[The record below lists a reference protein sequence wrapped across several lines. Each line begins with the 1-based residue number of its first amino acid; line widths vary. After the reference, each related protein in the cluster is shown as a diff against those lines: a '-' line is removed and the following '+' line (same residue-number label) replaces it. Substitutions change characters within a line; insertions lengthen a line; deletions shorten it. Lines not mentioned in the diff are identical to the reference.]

1 MSFARRRR
9 QRATLLRR
17 LRRRGA
23 QLTEEIRIGV
33 FVCDCGSNIAGY
45 LDVKS
50 LAEYAKT
57 LPNVVFVKENL
68 YTCSEGGI
76 NEIKAAIKGQ
86 NLNRVVVASCTPRTH
101 EPLFR
106 GTCAEGGLNPYLFEM
121 VNIRDQCSWVHMQE
135 RETGTNKARDLI
147 RMGVAKAALLK
158 PQEPIQS
165 PMDPRAMVIGG
176 GIAGMTAAL
185 AIANRGYEVTLVEK
199 SADLGG
205 LLLKLDKLAPSG
217 ADAAEIVRRQAGAVR
232 SHPNIRLF
240 TSTVID
246 EVKGYIGN
254 FKVSAS
260 TNGSKAQF
268 DTGVIVVATGAQ
280 VFKPAGL
287 YGYDGRKVITQLEFE
302 AVLKSKTFAAKNV
315 VMIQC
320 VGARNEERKYCS
332 RICCMV
338 AIKNAIEIK
347 QTNPEAGV
355 RILYRDIQ
363 AYGTEN
369 EALFQHAKELGVIFI
384 KYDPARPPKVEE
396 GKVIVYHDLLGR
408 EIALPQDLVVLSTP
422 LVAGEDNETISQL
435 LRVSLDGNK
444 FFLEAHVKL
453 KPLDFATDGIY
464 LCGNAHYPANVREAV
479 SQALGAAS
487 RASIP
492 LSKGVMSVEPIVST
506 LADEDACRGCGLC
519 AALCPYGALEI
530 VRGEKGRKVRVIPV
544 ACKGCGVC
552 AATCYQHA
560 LSVNS
565 YTDRQIGEQ
574 IKAFLDES
582 A

>member
-1 MSFARRRR
+1 M
-9 QRATLLRR
+9 
-17 LRRRGA
+17 
-23 QLTEEIRIGV
+23 TEEIRIGV

-205 LLLKLDKLAPSG
+205 LLLQLDKLAPSG

-254 FKVSAS
+254 FKVSTS

-268 DTGVIVVATGAQ
+268 ETGVIVVATGAQ

-302 AVLKSKTFAAKNV
+302 EVLKSKTFAAKNV

-347 QTNPEAGV
+347 QSNPEAGV

-384 KYDPARPPKVEE
+384 KYDPARPPKVEDE
-396 GKVIVYHDLLGR
+396 KVRVYHDLLGR

-422 LVAGEDNETISQL
+422 LVAGEDNETISRL
-435 LRVSLDGNK
+435 LRVSLDANK

-464 LCGNAHYPANVREAV
+464 LCGNAHYPATVREAV

-565 YTDRQIGEQ
+565 YTDSQIGEQ
-574 IKAFLDES
+574 IKAFLEES

>member
-1 MSFARRRR
+1 M
-9 QRATLLRR
+9 
-17 LRRRGA
+17 
-23 QLTEEIRIGV
+23 TEEIRIGV

-205 LLLKLDKLAPSG
+205 LLLQLDKLAPSG

-254 FKVSAS
+254 FKVSTS

-268 DTGVIVVATGAQ
+268 ETGVIVVATGAQ

-302 AVLKSKTFAAKNV
+302 EVLKSKTFAAKNV

-347 QTNPEAGV
+347 QSNPEAGV

-422 LVAGEDNETISQL
+422 LVAGGDNETISQL

>member
-1 MSFARRRR
+1 
-9 QRATLLRR
+9 
-17 LRRRGA
+17 
-23 QLTEEIRIGV
+23 LTEEIRIGV

-165 PMDPRAMVIGG
+165 PMDHRAMVIGG

-205 LLLKLDKLAPSG
+205 LLLQLDKLAPSG

-355 RILYRDIQ
+355 LILYRDIQ

-408 EIALPQDLVVLSTP
+408 EISLPQDLVVLSTP

>member
-1 MSFARRRR
+1 MA
-9 QRATLLRR
+9 
-17 LRRRGA
+17 
-23 QLTEEIRIGV
+23 EEMRIGV

-165 PMDPRAMVIGG
+165 PMDHRAMVIGG

-205 LLLKLDKLAPSG
+205 LLLQLDKLAPSG

-232 SHPNIRLF
+232 SHPNIRLL

-408 EIALPQDLVVLSTP
+408 EISLPQDLVVLSTP